1 MQQIW
6 KGGHQSFFP
15 KQIAI
20 IIYLSQH
27 SLRMREMYSEE
38 EYLDENAL
46 VIGKCMDQTICG
58 AVLERDE
65 SLFST
70 PAAAFT
76 IDLEKN
82 Q

>member
-1 MQQIW
+1 
-6 KGGHQSFFP
+6 
-15 KQIAI
+15 
-20 IIYLSQH
+20 
-27 SLRMREMYSEE
+27 MREMYSEE

-46 VIGKCMDQTICG
+46 VIGKRMDQTICG

-65 SLFST
+65 SLFS
-70 PAAAFT
+70 AAFT